1 MTVAEVRAPTGTWEA
16 DPIHSSIG
24 FEIKHMMV
32 STFRSKFDDYEASLS
47 YAEGEPKLVGTVQV
61 ASIEAKDGTLKNH
74 LQSPDF
80 FDVERTP
87 EINFESTAFQRE
99 GDELTVDGDLT
110 IRGVTHPVQAHGT
123 IYGPHENIAARRAS
137 ASSSRR
143 RWTAP
148 TTASG
153 GTPHWPRAASRCRT
167 TSSSRSRSSWSGSS
181 VGAAA

>member
-1 MTVAEVRAPTGTWEA
+1 MTVAEVQAPTGTWEA

-87 EINFESTAFQRE
+87 EINFESTAFERE

-123 IYGPHENIAARRAS
+123 IYGPHENIAGKEGLGIELETTVDRTDYGLG
-137 ASSSRR
+137 
-143 RWTAP
+143 WNAP
-148 TTASG
+148 LAKG
-153 GTPHWPRAASRCRT
+153 GFALSNNVKLKIALELVRQ
-167 TSSSRSRSSWSGSS
+167 
-181 VGAAA
+181 